1 MRRLTGDARRMLLSA
16 GTAVM
21 LHLGILLLVEY
32 TLPDLTSPTDSVMTV
47 RLETRLVPA
56 SEPGAAGEETATEGP
71 EPREVTD
78 PPAVTVPPDLP
89 EPQASREDHA
99 SQAEQAT
106 QAEDTSQVQRAAQA
120 EQTVPKPRIIETEQD
135 EAPPE
140 EVPEAPEAASTAV
153 TDPLATPES
162 SSGPSSP
169 GPSSPEPRAAS
180 FGTPPGA
187 RMPSEART
195 PPGARM
201 PSEART
207 PPGARMPSEARTPP
221 GARETDTFRD
231 TVPTPPAIQPE
242 RYVEPRYP
250 EAARRSAIEGAVVV
264 SVRIDRRGRVEEV
277 HLSESSGFD
286 VLDREALRAVR
297 LWRFSREEA
306 GRESVHRIVFRLD

>member
-1 MRRLTGDARRMLLSA
+1 MRRLTGDTRRMLLSA

-21 LHLGILLLVEY
+21 LHLGILLLVEH
-32 TLPDLTSPTDSVMTV
+32 TLPELTSPTDSVMTV

-56 SEPGAAGEETATEGP
+56 TERGAAGEETASEGP

-78 PPAVTVPPDLP
+78 PPTVTVPPDSP
-89 EPQASREDHA
+89 EPQASREYQA
-99 SQAEQAT
+99 AQAEQ
-106 QAEDTSQVQRAAQA
+106 TSQVQRAAQA
-120 EQTVPKPRIIETEQD
+120 EQTVPKPRIIETDQD

-162 SSGPSSP
+162 SP

-180 FGTPPGA
+180 FGTPP
-187 RMPSEART
+187 
-195 PPGARM
+195 
-201 PSEART
+201 
-207 PPGARMPSEARTPP
+207 EARTPP